1 MQKLLFSPIRE
12 NEATFHFEERRER
25 AKAAL
30 ETFAGRSREE
40 LQSAAIKLNNQT
52 TGQSEESQEEARIW
66 IINCVLKMRI
76 L

>member
-12 NEATFHFEERRER
+12 EAFHFEERRER

-30 ETFAGRSREE
+30 QTFAGRSQEE
-40 LQSAAIKLNNQT
+40 LQSAAIKFNNQK
-52 TGQSEESQEEARIW
+52 TGQSEESEEEARIR
-66 IINCVLKMRI
+66 IRNILKKWE